1 VTLFDPEAVVAALA
15 PLLGVPL
22 DAADPAVIAMH
33 LRIAAGMAEVVAAVE
48 LPDEAEPLPV
58 FRP

>member
-1 VTLFDPEAVVAALA
+1 VIAAVA
-15 PLLGVPL
+15 PMLDLPL
-22 DAADPAVIAMH
+22 DAVDVAAVAMH
-33 LRIAAGMAEVVAAVE
+33 LRIAQGMAAAVAAVD